1 MLICIFHFILVF
13 FLEME
18 EWLGGVSKTADLVL
32 WQGDLP
38 AEAALSLSVNLH
50 WSATSAFS
58 KECSSPLNSSTLQ
71 MTWIFI
77 SR

>member
-38 AEAALSLSVNLH
+38 AEAALSVSVNVH
-50 WSATSAFS
+50 
-58 KECSSPLNSSTLQ
+58 
-71 MTWIFI
+71 
-77 SR
+77 